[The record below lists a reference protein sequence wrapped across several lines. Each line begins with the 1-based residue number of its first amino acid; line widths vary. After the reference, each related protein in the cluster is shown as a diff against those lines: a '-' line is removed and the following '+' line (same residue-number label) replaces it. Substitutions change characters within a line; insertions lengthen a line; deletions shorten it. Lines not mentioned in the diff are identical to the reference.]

1 MLEGRHKDVCG
12 VLGKWRQQV
21 VKGAVFEPDSVH
33 AAQMGLGDTSGGED
47 MGKVFAALNVMFDTA
62 SVITGGKHGEPAASS
77 RGARSQ
83 SMDVDVERDV
93 LRADLL
99 AFLRQ

>member
-1 MLEGRHKDVCG
+1 MLGATRRGARTRKCSRVGAAALRGDHQKMASKSVASGGSLLEGRHKDVCG

-21 VKGAVFEPDSVH
+21 VKDGMSP
-33 AAQMGLGDTSGGED
+33 
-47 MGKVFAALNVMFDTA
+47 
-62 SVITGGKHGEPAASS
+62 
-77 RGARSQ
+77 
-83 SMDVDVERDV
+83 DV